1 MLSVSPPK
9 ESVIRSCAASLN
21 SNMHSPIQAIR
32 LVMPF
37 GFFVGRYSDIS
48 RLYSLAVL
56 RRDLDV
62 AKNAVALADW
72 LVRLTKESPTTTL
85 ARPLK

>member
-1 MLSVSPPK
+1 
-9 ESVIRSCAASLN
+9 
-21 SNMHSPIQAIR
+21 
-32 LVMPF
+32 MPF